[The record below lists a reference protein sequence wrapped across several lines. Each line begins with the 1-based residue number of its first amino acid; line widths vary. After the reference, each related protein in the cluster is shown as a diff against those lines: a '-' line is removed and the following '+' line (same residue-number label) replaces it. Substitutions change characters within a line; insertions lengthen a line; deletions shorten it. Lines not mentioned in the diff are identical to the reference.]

1 MKKLGKFLS
10 GLGLGVG
17 LGMLFAPKKGSE
29 LRQDLKAKLDDLF
42 DQVKKTDLG
51 DVKEAIETKIDEIK
65 LDLANFDKEKVL
77 KSAQKKSKEIINE
90 ADDLVKLAI
99 KKGTPVLQKLTE
111 EVKEK
116 TVVFLEDAIEKL
128 QKKEEK

>member
-29 LRQDLKAKLDDLF
+29 LRQDLKAKLDDLL